1 MIREEWEREQRKLEE
16 AEEARKR
23 VEDEK
28 KKKQVN
34 SKLRLF
40 IVSC

>member
-16 AEEARKR
+16 AEEARKK

-34 SKLRLF
+34 AKPMLF
-40 IVSC
+40 II

>member
-16 AEEARKR
+16 AEEARKK

-28 KKKQVN
+28 KKKQV
-34 SKLRLF
+34 SAKLWLF
-40 IVSC
+40 IV

>member
-40 IVSC
+40 IV